1 MLDALGRPSALAKV
15 LIMKKGYPAERVTLI
30 FVKENLGF

>member
-1 MLDALGRPSALAKV
+1 MSQYTNSWNTTLVEKRMVVKFFDIL
-15 LIMKKGYPAERVTLI
+15 LI